1 MKRPKG
7 IDKSVIQKITKLG
20 GDLDRKRHVD
30 FFMYFP
36 TEIDA
41 VNAEVEL
48 INLQFE
54 TFVNK
59 SPFDNKWC
67 CNASKKMIVSSER
80 LEDIRNWLEKLT
92 EKNNGNYDGWGTEV

>member
-7 IDKSVIQKITKLG
+7 IDKAAIQNITKLG

-30 FFMYFP
+30 FFIYFP
-36 TEIDA
+36 TENDA

-67 CNASKKMIVSSER
+67 CSASKKMIVSSER
-80 LEDIRNWLEKLT
+80 LEDIGNWLEKLA